1 MIDIKHLSKT
11 FQNDTI
17 LNDISFHLAK
27 GDVMAIIGS
36 SGAGKSTL
44 LRCINRLEQ
53 PEHGEVTIAGE
64 VFNLATL
71 PRRDLVRL
79 RQSTAMVFQQF
90 SLFQQKTALENVM
103 EGLTIVKKYP
113 KEKAKKVA
121 MAQLK
126 KVGLAERADYY
137 PRHLSGGQQQRVG
150 IARALA
156 MEPQILL
163 LDEPT
168 PALDPQLVRV

>member
-44 LRCINRLEQ
+44 LRCINRLKQ

-71 PRRDLVRL
+71 PRRELVHL

-113 KEKAKKVA
+113 KDKAKKVA

-126 KVGLAERADYY
+126 KVGLALIITLATY
-137 PRHLSGGQQQRVG
+137 PVG
-150 IARALA
+150 SSRWG
-156 MEPQILL
+156 
-163 LDEPT
+163 
-168 PALDPQLVRV
+168 

>member
-27 GDVMAIIGS
+27 GDVMAIIGP

-44 LRCINRLEQ
+44 LRCIKPEQ
-53 PEHGEVTIAGE
+53 GEVAIAGE

-71 PRRDLVRL
+71 SRRELVNL
-79 RQSTAMVFQQF
+79 RQSTAIVFQQF

-113 KEKAKKVA
+113 KDKAKKVA

-126 KVGLAERADYY
+126 KGWA
-137 PRHLSGGQQQRVG
+137 G
-150 IARALA
+150 
-156 MEPQILL
+156 
-163 LDEPT
+163 
-168 PALDPQLVRV
+168 

>member
-11 FQNDTI
+11 FRHDTI
-17 LNDISFHLAK
+17 LSDISFHLDE
-27 GDVMAIIGS
+27 GDVMPIIGS

-71 PRRDLVRL
+71 ARREPVRL

-90 SLFQQKTALENVM
+90 SLFQQKTALENMM

-113 KEKAKKVA
+113 KHQAKKVA
-121 MAQLK
+121 MAQLN
-126 KVGLAERADYY
+126 KVGLAERAD
-137 PRHLSGGQQQRVG
+137 
-150 IARALA
+150 
-156 MEPQILL
+156 
-163 LDEPT
+163 
-168 PALDPQLVRV
+168 